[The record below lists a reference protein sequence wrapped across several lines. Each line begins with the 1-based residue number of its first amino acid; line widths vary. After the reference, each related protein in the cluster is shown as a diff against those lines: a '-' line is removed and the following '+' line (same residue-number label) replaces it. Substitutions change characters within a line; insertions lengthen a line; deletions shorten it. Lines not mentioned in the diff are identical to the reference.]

1 MKNRI
6 IASLLFIFCMLSLN
20 AQFSFGIRGGINSS
34 NIKLNDFDGG
44 IYQLDYARGALGF
57 HIGAMAQIKLMSV
70 FIQPE
75 LLFTRTK
82 NDVSIKTFNSIDFEW
97 GEPVFGE
104 QRFNKIDIPVIAG
117 VKLGPLKLQAG
128 PVATMMLSSKLLDL
142 PDDYN
147 IGPEYSAVTLGYQ
160 AGVGLELANL
170 LVDVKYE
177 GNLSKLG
184 NGVTIAGDSFN
195 FDQRMSQWILSVGF
209 LFGN

>member
-6 IASLLFIFCMLSLN
+6 IAVIIFLVFTLSLS
-20 AQFSFGIRGGINSS
+20 AQISFGIRGGINSS

-44 IYQLDYARGALGF
+44 QYRLEYARGALGF
-57 HIGAMAQIKLMSV
+57 HIGGMAQIKLLNV

-75 LLFTRTK
+75 LLFTTTK
-82 NDVSIKTFNSIDFEW
+82 NDVSVASFNNVAFEW
-97 GEPVFGE
+97 EEPVFGE
-104 QRFNKIDIPVIAG
+104 QRFSKIDIPLIAG
-117 VKLGPLKLQAG
+117 VKLGPMKLQVG
-128 PVATMMLSSKLLDL
+128 PVATMMLTSKFKELDA
-142 PDDYN
+142 YN
-147 IGPEYSAVTLGYQ
+147 LKGEFLSATIGYQ

-184 NGVTIAGDSFN
+184 DGIIIAGTPYN

>member
-6 IASLLFIFCMLSLN
+6 IASLLFLFCVLSLN

-34 NIKLNDFDGG
+34 NIKLNDFDGE
-44 IYQLDYARGALGF
+44 IYRLDYARGALGF
-57 HIGAMAQIKLMSV
+57 HIGVMAQIKLMSI

-82 NDVSIKTFNSIDFEW
+82 NDISVATFNTTAFEW

-104 QRFNKIDIPVIAG
+104 QRFNKIDIPIIAG

-128 PVATMMLSSKLLDL
+128 PVATMMLRSKSDLL
-142 PDDYN
+142 DDYN
-147 IGPEYSAVTLGYQ
+147 IEQEYSAATLGYQ

-184 NGVTIAGDSFN
+184 DGVTIAGDSFN